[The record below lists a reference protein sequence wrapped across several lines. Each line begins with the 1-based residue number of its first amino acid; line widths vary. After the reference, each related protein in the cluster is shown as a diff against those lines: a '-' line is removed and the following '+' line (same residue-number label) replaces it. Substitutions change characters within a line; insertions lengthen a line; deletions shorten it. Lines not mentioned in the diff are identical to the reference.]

1 MARTVIKEG
10 MLLRIVSMRGEPGY
24 SGRTGRVEFIDSV
37 GQIHGTWGGC
47 ALQPEQDVFEVV
59 GEDK

>member
-1 MARTVIKEG
+1 
-10 MLLRIVSMRGEPGY
+10 MLLRIVSMRGEPEY

-47 ALQPEQDVFEVV
+47 ALQPEHDVFEVV
-59 GEDK
+59 VEDK